1 MASISSIS
9 SFSFYKHDKNNNT
22 QHYSVPTRKH
32 QKVSVGQLYHS
43 PFDATARHSVRSS
56 VSSVYAT
63 PSSLC
68 EAVQGGHVF
77 GLGEGGGNVFGLGD
91 PGNHLFG
98 LGNTDSV
105 YNMFTKDKRTRPS
118 ERIAKTATKLR
129 VVREKKICARKK
141 KEEAISAEVRAMVS
155 QWKSREGG
163 AHLCS
168 NIRR

>member
-1 MASISSIS
+1 M
-9 SFSFYKHDKNNNT
+9 
-22 QHYSVPTRKH
+22 PTRKH
-32 QKVSVGQLYHS
+32 QKVNVGQLYHS
-43 PFDATARHSVRSS
+43 PFDATARDSVRSS

-68 EAVQGGHVF
+68 ETVQGGHVF
-77 GLGEGGGNVFGLGD
+77 GLEEGGRNVFGLDDGG
-91 PGNHLFG
+91 GNIFG
-98 LGNTDSV
+98 LVDPCNHSFGLRNEGSV
-105 YNMFTKDKRTRPS
+105 YDMFTKDKRTRPS
-118 ERIAKTATKLR
+118 EQIAKTATNLR

>member
-9 SFSFYKHDKNNNT
+9 SFSFYKHDNN
-22 QHYSVPTRKH
+22 QHYAVPTRKH
-32 QKVSVGQLYHS
+32 QKVNVGQLYHS
-43 PFDATARHSVRSS
+43 PFDAH
-56 VSSVYAT
+56 VYAT

-77 GLGEGGGNVFGLGD
+77 GLGEGGRNVFGLDDG
-91 PGNHLFG
+91 GGGHVFG
-98 LGNTDSV
+98 AE
-105 YNMFTKDKRTRPS
+105 DKRSTYHMFSEGKRKIPS
-118 ERIAKTATKLR
+118 ERATQRASKTCITK
-129 VVREKKICARKK
+129 KKKTCAARKK

>member
-32 QKVSVGQLYHS
+32 QKVSVGQLYYS

-77 GLGEGGGNVFGLGD
+77 GLGEGGGGRVFGLED
-91 PGNHLFG
+91 KSSTYH
-98 LGNTDSV
+98 
-105 YNMFTKDKRTRPS
+105 MFSEGKRKIPS
-118 ERIAKTATKLR
+118 ERATQRASKTCVAK
-129 VVREKKICARKK
+129 KKKTCAARKK